1 MRAMLLHELG
11 GTLAPAEVPVPK
23 PGPND
28 ALVRVQ
34 AAGVGLTLAI
44 MRSNP
49 GLVTRYP
56 RIIGHEVAGDVV
68 EVGAEVTTCRP
79 SDRVTCHFYLTCKV
93 CRFCRSGR
101 EPLCANFKGY
111 VGMACDGGFAEYM
124 VLPALNLCSLPA
136 GLGYLDAAIAA
147 DAICT
152 PFHVC
157 HAEACIGPGDD
168 VLIVGAGG
176 GVGVHMVQMARLCG
190 GRVLAV
196 DLGAEKLAMAKEL
209 GADVALDAA
218 ATPNWVPGVLACTEG
233 RGVQAAIDLVTTAA
247 TLPRCLS
254 CLAPAGRLII
264 VGNRPKAVFGSDPSF
279 SVDPGMMLHRGLEI
293 HGSRYVSMAELQQT
307 LAVVRQGRV
316 RPIVTRTFPLE
327 GAGEALRLVEEGQVV
342 GRAAL
347 LFDRRE

>member
-11 GTLAPAEVPVPK
+11 GRLTPAEVPRPK
-23 PGPND
+23 PGPTE
-28 ALVRVQ
+28 ALVRVR

-68 EVGAEVTTCRP
+68 EVGSEVDTLQAG
-79 SDRVTCHFYLTCKV
+79 DRVTCHFYLTCKV

-101 EPLCANFKGY
+101 ETLCPNFKGY

-124 VLPALNLCSLPA
+124 VLPALNLCRLPA
-136 GLGYLDAAIAA
+136 GLAYQDAAIAA

-152 PFHVC
+152 PLHVC
-157 HAEACIGPGDD
+157 RAEAGIGPGDD

-196 DLGAEKLAMAKEL
+196 DLGAEKLAMAKEV
-209 GADVALDAA
+209 GSDAVIDAA
-218 ATPNWVPGVLACTEG
+218 ATPDWVPEVLARTEG
-233 RGVQAAIDLVTTAA
+233 RGADAAIDLVATAV
-247 TLPRCLS
+247 TLPM
-254 CLAPAGRLII
+254 CLAALGRAGRLVI
-264 VGNRPKAVFGSDPSF
+264 VGNRPKAVFKADPTF
-279 SVDPGMMLHRGLEI
+279 AVDPGTVLHKGLEI
-293 HGSRYVSMAELQQT
+293 HGSRYVSMAELAQT
-307 LAVVRQGRV
+307 LEIVRQGRV
-316 RPIVTRTFPLE
+316 RPIVTRTFPLA
-327 GAGEALRLVEEGQVV
+327 GADEALRLVEEGRVV

-347 LFDRRE
+347 VFD

>member
-1 MRAMLLHELG
+1 MKAMLLHELG
-11 GTLAPAEVPVPK
+11 GTLTPAEVPVPRT
-23 PGPND
+23 GPND
-28 ALVRVQ
+28 ALVRVR

-68 EVGAEVTTCRP
+68 EVGDAVETCRP
-79 SDRVTCHFYLTCKV
+79 GDPVTCHFYLTCKA

-101 EPLCANFKGY
+101 ETLCEHFKGY

-124 VLPALNLCSLPA
+124 VLPALNLCRLPA

-157 HAEACIGPGDD
+157 SAEAEIAPGDD

-190 GRVLAV
+190 GRVLAI
-196 DLGAEKLAMAKEL
+196 DIGAEKLAMAKEV
-209 GADVALDAA
+209 GAEAIIDAA
-218 ATPNWVPGVLACTEG
+218 TTPDWVSEALRWTEG
-233 RGVQAAIDLVTTAA
+233 RGVRAAIDLAATAA
-247 TLPRCLS
+247 TLSQCLNS
-254 CLAPAGRLII
+254 LAPAGRLII
-264 VGNRPKAVFGSDPSF
+264 VGNRPKAVFKTDPSF
-279 SVDPGMMLHRGLEI
+279 SVDPAKILYRGLEI

-307 LAVVRQGRV
+307 LGIVRQGRV
-316 RPIVTRTFPLE
+316 RPIVTQTFPLE
-327 GAGEALRLVEEGQVV
+327 GAGEALRRVEEGLVV

-347 LFDRRE
+347 LLD

>member
-1 MRAMLLHELG
+1 MKAMLLHELG
-11 GTLAPAEVPVPK
+11 GTLTAAEVPVPR

-28 ALVRVQ
+28 ALVRVR

-56 RIIGHEVAGDVV
+56 RIIGHEVAGDIV
-68 EVGAEVTTCRP
+68 EVGEAVDTCRP
-79 SDRVTCHFYLTCKV
+79 GDRVTCHFYLTCKA

-101 EPLCANFKGY
+101 ETLCQHFKGY

-124 VLPALNLCSLPA
+124 ALPALNLCRLPA

-157 HAEACIGPGDD
+157 HAEAEIGPGDD

-190 GRVLAV
+190 GRVLAI
-196 DLGAEKLAMAKEL
+196 DIGAEKLAMAKEV
-209 GADVALDAA
+209 GAEATIDAA
-218 ATPNWVPGVLACTEG
+218 AAPDWLSQALDWTEG
-233 RGVQAAIDLVTTAA
+233 RGMRAAIDLAA
-247 TLPRCLS
+247 TNVTLPQCLAS
-254 CLAPAGRLII
+254 LAPAGRLII
-264 VGNRPKAVFGSDPSF
+264 VGNRPKAVFKSDPSF
-279 SVDPGMMLHRGLEI
+279 SVDPSMILYRGLEI

-307 LAVVRQGRV
+307 LEVVRQGRV
-316 RPIVTRTFPLE
+316 RPIVTQTFPLE
-327 GAGEALRLVEEGQVV
+327 GAAEALRRVEDGRVV

-347 LFDRRE
+347 LLD

>member
-1 MRAMLLHELG
+1 MKAMVLHELG
-11 GTLAPAEVPVPK
+11 GRLTPAEVPAPK

-28 ALVRVQ
+28 ALVRVR

-49 GLVTRYP
+49 GVARRYP

-68 EVGAEVTTCRP
+68 EVGSEVEGLRP
-79 SDRVTCHFYLTCKV
+79 GDRVACHFYLTCKV
-93 CRFCRSGR
+93 CRYCRSGR
-101 EPLCANFKGY
+101 ETLCVDFKGY

-124 VLPALNLCSLPA
+124 VVPALNLCRLPA
-136 GLGYLDAAIAA
+136 GLGYLDAAISA

-152 PFHVC
+152 PLHVC
-157 HAEACIGPGDD
+157 HGEARLGPGDD

-190 GRVLAV
+190 ARVVAV
-196 DLGAEKLAMAKEL
+196 DLGADKLVMAKEV
-209 GADVALDAA
+209 GADATIDAA
-218 ATPNWVPGVLACTEG
+218 ATRDWGHEVSAWTEG
-233 RGVQAAIDLVTTAA
+233 RGVHAAIDLVATAG
-247 TLPRCLS
+247 TLPRCLAA
-254 CLAPAGRLII
+254 LAPAGRLVI
-264 VGNRPKAVFGSDPSF
+264 VGNRPKAVFKTDPSF
-279 SVDPGMMLHRGLEI
+279 LVDPALLLYKGLEI

-307 LAVVRQGRV
+307 LSIVRQGRV

-327 GAGEALRLVEEGQVV
+327 GADEALRLVEEGRVV

-347 LFDRRE
+347 LLE